1 MNRTDKAKVVESL
14 HNSLK
19 GARSAFL
26 IDFRGLKVVDATE
39 LRRRIKRARAGY
51 KVVKN
56 TLARRAFKDT
66 ALDQLSEQLR
76 GTTAI
81 AYSKDDPVA
90 LARLLTEFARSVPAI
105 AFKAGLVEG
114 RLVQADQIAEI
125 ALIPPREEL
134 IAKLLFLL
142 NTPVSRLAA
151 VLNAPLRN
159 LASGLKQI
167 AEKK

>member
-14 HNSLK
+14 QNSLK
-19 GARSAFL
+19 EARSAFL

-39 LRRRIKRARAGY
+39 LRRRIKRASAGY

-66 ALDQLSEQLR
+66 ALDQLSEHLR

-90 LARLLTEFARSVPAI
+90 LARILTEFARSVPAI
-105 AFKAGLVEG
+105 TFKAGLVEG
-114 RLVQADQIAEI
+114 KLVQADQIAEI
-125 ALIPPREEL
+125 ARIPPRQEL

-142 NTPVSRLAA
+142 NTPVSRLAT

-159 LASGLKQI
+159 LASALKQI